1 MFVCCVV
8 LGFKFSVLPKSNC
21 FFPLFPGALL
31 WFVCWY
37 DFLELKEHQAR
48 KTYLPFGFS
57 GAHRKAERWY
67 GPCRV
72 MVVGFSGSAV
82 PFLRL
87 CDVWSV
93 GSSVCSM
100 LEWLVGGGG
109 VAEVDGLVGLAKVF
123 GTTLGS

>member
-1 MFVCCVV
+1 
-8 LGFKFSVLPKSNC
+8 
-21 FFPLFPGALL
+21 
-31 WFVCWY
+31 
-37 DFLELKEHQAR
+37 
-48 KTYLPFGFS
+48 
-57 GAHRKAERWY
+57 
-67 GPCRV
+67 

-87 CDVWSV
+87 CDVRSV

-123 GTTLGS
+123 RTTLGS